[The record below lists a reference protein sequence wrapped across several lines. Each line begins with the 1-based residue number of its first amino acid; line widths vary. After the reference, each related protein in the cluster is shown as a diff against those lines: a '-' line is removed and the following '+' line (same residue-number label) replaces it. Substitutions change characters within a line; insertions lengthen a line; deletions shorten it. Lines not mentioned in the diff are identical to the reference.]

1 MTVVGFST
9 GWYEPY
15 YWGSGTPAAAGRGY
29 PVSLGGVAYEIN
41 TVRPGSSTPYDFHHA
56 SVAQQRVAFDDREN
70 SSRGTLNPEAFWRR
84 TFESWHAG
92 AGQATFDR
100 VNDSNPWRFR
110 RSQGVDVWDRYQV
123 SLLNDTDGKHL
134 SANTNLELA
143 VAGDYLYMIDGAG
156 VSYTQDITVD
166 TPTFTAV
173 TGVPAT
179 AATSLASDG
188 YSVLSAHAASGI
200 YLTTRGAATTA
211 SHITGTVTHVAYG
224 KGRWLAASGAAL
236 YDVTTQVA
244 GAGPVVLPA
253 AHFTHPNSD
262 FAWNSFADGPNALYV
277 GGYSGDKSLIYRL
290 TMKDDGTG
298 LNQPVVAGVLP
309 DGEIIRSM
317 YGYLGFVLI
326 GTDRGVRV
334 GVVGSNS
341 ELTIG
346 ALIPTDMAVHCFEG
360 QGAHVWYG
368 WSGFEGS
375 SDCGLGRLSLET
387 FSDPDALAP
396 AYASDLMAA
405 DLSVGF
411 ETKSVVTFQDIRV
424 FAMNGGAAGA
434 VFAEDTSQ
442 LVAEGQIDSG
452 VVDFGLTDEKL
463 SLYVDTAHAA
473 THDGSHTFS
482 LSVDHGTFGLLGSAG
497 AGHHPLATG
506 EARGNVFELRVTL
519 ARDATD
525 ASAGP
530 VLTMW
535 ALRAQPVPP
544 VIEEIIVPLRIAPQI
559 QRSDGVIEN
568 VNPITQAEH
577 ISTLCRTKE
586 VVTYTEGTR
595 AWSVIVADYQT
606 DVHDVWIADDASL
619 GFKGTSQVRLL
630 TVVT

>member
-1 MTVVGFST
+1 VSISFET

-15 YWGSGTPAAAGRGY
+15 YQGAGVPSAAGRGY

-41 TVRPGSSTPYDFHHA
+41 TNRPGSSTPYDFHHA
-56 SVAQQRVAFDDREN
+56 SVAQQRVALDDREN
-70 SSRGTLNPEAFWRR
+70 ASRGTLNPEAFWRR
-84 TFESWHAG
+84 TFESWHVG

-110 RSQGVDVWDRYQV
+110 RSQGVDVWDRYQL
-123 SLLNDTDGKHL
+123 SLLNDTDGKYL
-134 SANTNLELA
+134 SANNNLALA
-143 VAGDYLYMIDGAG
+143 VAGTYLYMVDGVA
-156 VSYTQDITVD
+156 VKYTQDVTAD
-166 TPTFTAV
+166 TPTFTNV

-188 YSVLSAHAASGI
+188 YSVLTAHSTSGI
-200 YLTTRGAATTA
+200 YKTTRGAATTA

-224 KGRWLAASGAAL
+224 KGRWLAATGPAL
-236 YDVTTQVA
+236 YDITTQVA

-262 FAWNSFADGPNALYV
+262 FGWNSFADGPNALYV
-277 GGYSGDKSLIYRL
+277 GGFSGDKSLIYRL

-317 YGYLGFVLI
+317 QGYLGFVLI
-326 GTDRGVRV
+326 GTDAGVRV

-368 WSGFEGS
+368 WSGFETT

-387 FSDPDALAP
+387 FSDPDSLAP
-396 AYASDLMAA
+396 AYASDLMVSG
-405 DLSVGF
+405 LSVGF
-411 ETKSVVTFQDIRV
+411 ETKSVVTFQDVRV

-434 VFAEDTSQ
+434 VYAENTAQ

-452 VVDFGLTDEKL
+452 IVDFGLTDEKL
-463 SLYVDTAHAA
+463 SLYVDSAHAA
-473 THDGSHTFS
+473 THDGSHTFA
-482 LSVDHGTFGLLGSAG
+482 LSVDHGTFGSLGSAG
-497 AGHHPLATG
+497 EEHHSLATG
-506 EARGNVFELRVTL
+506 EARGHDFEIRVTL
-519 ARDATD
+519 TRDTVDLA
-525 ASAGP
+525 AGP

-535 ALRAQPVPP
+535 ALRAQPVAPI
-544 VIEEIIVPLRIAPQI
+544 IEEIIVPLRIAPHI
-559 QRSDGVIEN
+559 TRSDGVIEKMDP
-568 VNPITQAEH
+568 VTQAEH
-577 ISTLCRTKE
+577 ISTLCRTKQ
-586 VVTYTEGTR
+586 VVQYTEGMR

-606 DVHDVWIADDASL
+606 DVHTVWIADDATL
-619 GFKGTSQVRLL
+619 GFMGTCQVRLL